1 MDFPFK
7 WLRIKRSWLDKHNSF
22 IEHSTS
28 NTHSHHD
35 ILMKISC
42 LLSPWNLKAKADTKP
57 FWLMHDIAGGLCYT
71 SFPCI
76 SELLWSLDPVMQ
88 LAELGPPRGYLH
100 RNMVCIPNLTSISVL
115 DGFNVTTFNR
125 ANCQYVAIL
134 TALFPYS
141 TYNNALI
148 RLICWEWFVDWHKM
162 GKEHI
167 TFRGPRSEFLKADR
181 AHPQQSEKFHKL
193 PDCILLSS

>member
-7 WLRIKRSWLDKHNSF
+7 WSRIKRSWLDKRNSF

-28 NTHSHHD
+28 NTHSRHD

-42 LLSPWNLKAKADTKP
+42 LLKPWNLKAKADTKP
-57 FWLMHDIAGGLCYT
+57 FWLMHDIVGRLCYT
-71 SFPCI
+71 PFPHI
-76 SELLWSLDPVMQ
+76 SELLWSSDPVMQ

-100 RNMVCIPNLTSISVL
+100 KNMHCIPNLTSIPVL

-125 ANCQYVAIL
+125 ANCQYMAIL

-141 TYNNALI
+141 TYNNTLI
-148 RLICWEWFVDWHKM
+148 WLTCWEWFIV
-162 GKEHI
+162 
-167 TFRGPRSEFLKADR
+167 
-181 AHPQQSEKFHKL
+181 
-193 PDCILLSS
+193 